1 MKEKELQL
9 VSFEQAKR
17 LEELG
22 FDWLHCDATHKWYYP
37 EPDGNILVMDTPF
50 TDRSVA
56 APSVALAL
64 KWIRDV
70 KNQTTIVSY
79 DYYCNVYYYLHNGNS
94 ASGEFY
100 TYEAAE
106 SELLDEL
113 LTILEKEK

>member
-1 MKEKELQL
+1 MEMKEKELQL

-17 LEELG
+17 LKALG
-22 FDWLHCDATHKWYYP
+22 FDWECFAWI
-37 EPDGNILVMDTPF
+37 DGNEWRT
-50 TDRSVA
+50 TDIDLNYGVF
-56 APSVALAL
+56 PTVALAL

-94 ASGEFY
+94 ATGEYY

-106 SELLDEL
+106 SALLDEIL
-113 LTILEKEK
+113 KILEQEKKK